1 VGAVKARTL
10 LLLFLLSWGPIA
22 FLAAVVLD
30 SSGLF
35 WASVGWTAMLG
46 LPWSWWS
53 ASALP
58 ELSSVGYAALLMLCA
73 LLNVALIGA
82 AVAVVERQ
90 RQSAGI
96 H

>member
-1 VGAVKARTL
+1 MGAVKARTL

-58 ELSSVGYAALLMLCA
+58 ELSSVGVC
-73 LLNVALIGA
+73 GA
-82 AVAVVERQ
+82 ADALCPVECRLD
-90 RQSAGI
+90 RCSCCGG
-96 H
+96 